1 MSPWPA
7 RYTCL
12 LVVFLLL
19 SPLTRAETDWASVVW
34 QNDLFAGKD
43 GGGYT
48 NGLFVSLYDLSW
60 EGDDDYEPPTLTK
73 PLLWMINGDD
83 SRAFSEQ
90 TIGQSM
96 VTPEDISKAV
106 PDVNDAPY
114 AGLLMYRASHIVVR
128 DNFADN
134 VNMSIGLIGPST
146 KAEQV
151 QKYIHRI
158 TGSERPMGWDYQ
170 LEDEPVFMLARTSIW
185 RHALAGDFLDLIL
198 IAHARAGNLESSV
211 GAGGIVRI
219 GGGLADSFATSALN
233 FGRIS
238 TPAAVDGSWYI
249 YAGFEGDYV
258 FNYIFVDGNTYR
270 NSQSSDLKR
279 EQLMFTAGISYG
291 WENFSLSLAYK
302 SGTAMDVLKTGRDDF
317 GSLSLAWKL

>member
-1 MSPWPA
+1 MPPWIAP
-7 RYTCL
+7 CL
-12 LVVFLLL
+12 LIITALLPAL
-19 SPLTRAETDWASVVW
+19 ARADIDWTSVVW

-60 EGDDDYEPPTLTK
+60 EGDDDYQPPALTQ

-83 SRAFSEQ
+83 SRAFSEH

-96 VTPEDISKAV
+96 VTPEDIGKAV
-106 PDVNDAPY
+106 PDPNDAPY
-114 AGLLMYRASHIVVR
+114 AGLLMYRASHIVIR

-134 VNMSIGLIGPST
+134 VNMTIGLIGPST
-146 KAEQV
+146 KAEQI
-151 QKYIHRI
+151 QKYIHKV

-170 LEDEPVFMLARTSIW
+170 LEDEPVFMLARTGIW

-198 IAHARAGNLESSV
+198 TAHARAGNLESSV

-219 GGGLADSFATSALN
+219 GGGLADSFATTALS

-238 TPAAVDGSWYI
+238 TPAAVNGSWYA

-270 NSQSSDLKR
+270 DSRSSDLKR
-279 EQLMFTAGISYG
+279 QQLMFTAGLSYS
-291 WENFSLSLAYK
+291 WQNFSLSLAYK
-302 SGTAMDVLKTGRDDF
+302 SGTAMDVLKTGRDEF